1 MTTADVTFPRN
12 AEDWFLSRGFPAI
25 VPARARWREPW
36 QRAAPALAAFG
47 LLMGSTLVIALAGQ
61 QQAIDIDDGLS
72 NVAEWVIVVVLT
84 VVLPLAVLAAWS
96 ASQIRSH
103 RLRWWVSTIATGVSL
118 LSDFFNNE
126 PGEEVYGLTLTLVA
140 IPLLVILSGLGV
152 TAVAGWGIR
161 LTLSQL
167 TTIGA
172 LMMRALPL
180 VLLTLLVFFN
190 RHVWLMAADLS
201 TLRMS
206 LVICSMMAIALVFIV
221 DATYQLVRPLQR
233 TVTIEPTDAE
243 RLQDTPMGALPDP
256 AETDPLTRSERINVL
271 FVVVVSQFAQLT
283 VVAATAAVMFA
294 LFGMTVLTPDVLAD
308 WTNAAG
314 GQEATI
320 LGRPIP
326 IPRGLIHV
334 AMFQG
339 GLTFMYI
346 SARAVT
352 DAEYR
357 SRFVDLFVDDLRLTL
372 VARNRYRARIATP

>member
-1 MTTADVTFPRN
+1 
-12 AEDWFLSRGFPAI
+12 
-25 VPARARWREPW
+25 
-36 QRAAPALAAFG
+36 
-47 LLMGSTLVIALAGQ
+47 MGSTLVIALAGQ
-61 QQAIDIDDGLS
+61 QQAIDIDDGLN
-72 NVAEWVIVVVLT
+72 NVAEWVIVVVLA

-96 ASQIRSH
+96 VSQIRSR
-103 RLRWWVSTIATGVSL
+103 RLRWWISTVAVGVSL

-126 PGEEVYGLTLTLVA
+126 PGEEVYGLTLTVVA
-140 IPLLVILSGLGV
+140 VPLLVILSGLGV

-161 LTLSQL
+161 LTLTQL

-201 TLRMS
+201 TIRML
-206 LVICSMMAIALVFIV
+206 LVICSMMVISLVFIV

-233 TVTIEPTDAE
+233 TVTVEPTDAE

-256 AETDPLTRSERINVL
+256 AETDPLTRAERLNVL
-271 FVVVVSQFAQLT
+271 FVVVVSQFAQLA
-283 VVAATAAVMFA
+283 VVAMTAAVLFA

-357 SRFVDLFVDDLRLTL
+357 SRFVDLFVEDLRLTL
-372 VARNRYRARIATP
+372 VARNRYRARTRTP